1 MVLCFSVSTVLPLLE
16 RPLPGPG
23 ALPPDLLEGFEIPR
37 REGDSAFLP
46 SSWPEQGEHL
56 LTPRL
61 AKVGK
66 VANQKSYWKLVAMV
80 SKKGKSFLFQ
90 CTKWPRW
97 SRWSGLAFC
106 VAPGSSY
113 SGLEK
118 TTPTL
123 KPHFSVIPG
132 SECIAIREPPNI
144 LEDLLI
150 LVRYSLR
157 SSGESG
163 LKVSVSLLM
172 STLLSPSSLQK

>member
-66 VANQKSYWKLVAMV
+66 VANQKFYWKLVAMV
-80 SKKGKSFLFQ
+80 SKKEKSFFKMVRLGFLRGSWQLLFW
-90 CTKWPRW
+90 TGENHPY
-97 SRWSGLAFC
+97 F
-106 VAPGSSY
+106 
-113 SGLEK
+113 E
-118 TTPTL
+118 TI
-123 KPHFSVIPG
+123 F
-132 SECIAIREPPNI
+132 
-144 LEDLLI
+144 
-150 LVRYSLR
+150 LR
-157 SSGESG
+157 A
-163 LKVSVSLLM
+163 LNVS
-172 STLLSPSSLQK
+172 P

>member
-80 SKKGKSFLFQ
+80 SKKEKSFFKMVRLGFLRGSWQLLFW
-90 CTKWPRW
+90 TRENHPY
-97 SRWSGLAFC
+97 F
-106 VAPGSSY
+106 
-113 SGLEK
+113 E
-118 TTPTL
+118 TT
-123 KPHFSVIPG
+123 F
-132 SECIAIREPPNI
+132 
-144 LEDLLI
+144 
-150 LVRYSLR
+150 LR
-157 SSGESG
+157 A
-163 LKVSVSLLM
+163 LNVS
-172 STLLSPSSLQK
+172 P

>member
-80 SKKGKSFLFQ
+80 KNLFFIPVHKMAKMVKMVRLGFL
-90 CTKWPRW
+90 R
-97 SRWSGLAFC
+97 
-106 VAPGSSY
+106 GSWQLLFWTRENHPYFETTFLRY
-113 SGLEK
+113 SGL
-118 TTPTL
+118 
-123 KPHFSVIPG
+123 
-132 SECIAIREPPNI
+132 
-144 LEDLLI
+144 
-150 LVRYSLR
+150 
-157 SSGESG
+157 
-163 LKVSVSLLM
+163 
-172 STLLSPSSLQK
+172 

>member
-80 SKKGKSFLFQ
+80 SKKEKSFLFQ

-123 KPHFSVIPG
+123 RPHFSG
-132 SECIAIREPPNI
+132 LSMYRHKRTSKHFGGPPN
-144 LEDLLI
+144 
-150 LVRYSLR
+150 
-157 SSGESG
+157 
-163 LKVSVSLLM
+163 
-172 STLLSPSSLQK
+172 PSEVLTQVVWGVWS